1 MNMLN
6 VIINFMVWNLN
17 RSVKL
22 LLVTA
27 LFTYSCA
34 TEPVSAQE
42 RREKVQFSV
51 DGLFQGIY
59 SEVLEQPLEVT
70 YTVPCA
76 DGKAERTG
84 LDFYED
90 NNIHTSDDDDYSNNV
105 WDKGHLAPAAAF
117 SCDRETI
124 KKTFTYLNSALQHQ
138 SLNRGIWNRLESVE
152 RGMAIWHDVNV
163 KIEVIFD
170 EESQVLPSGATVPVA
185 FRKTIEAGGKT
196 IVFYFPNKDTSGTDW
211 QDYIVQ

>member
-1 MNMLN
+1 MARKQ
-6 VIINFMVWNLN
+6 INIV
-17 RSVKL
+17 L
-22 LLVTA
+22 LLGV
-27 LFTYSCA
+27 LLISCA
-34 TEPVSAQE
+34 KPEPAIAQE
-42 RREKVQFSV
+42 KRERVEFSV

-76 DGKAERTG
+76 DGDASRTG
-84 LDFYED
+84 LDFFED
-90 NNIHTSDDDDYSNNV
+90 PNIHTSDDDDYSNNV

-138 SLNRGIWNRLESVE
+138 SLNRGIWNRLEAVE

-170 EESQVLPSGATVPVA
+170 ENSQVLPSGATVPRA

-196 IVFYFPNKDTSGTDW
+196 IVFYFPNIDTSGTDW
-211 QDYIVQ
+211 QDYIVEN

>member
-1 MNMLN
+1 MARKQIN
-6 VIINFMVWNLN
+6 VV
-17 RSVKL
+17 L
-22 LLVTA
+22 LLGVI
-27 LFTYSCA
+27 LFSCA
-34 TEPVSAQE
+34 KPEPAVAQE
-42 RREKVQFSV
+42 RRERVEFSV

-59 SEVLEQPLEVT
+59 SEILEQPLEVI

-76 DGKAERTG
+76 DGKADRQG
-84 LDFYED
+84 LDFFED
-90 NNIHTSDDDDYSNNV
+90 DNIHTSDDDDYSNNV

-170 EESQVLPSGATVPVA
+170 DNSQVLPSGATVPVA

-196 IVFYFPNKDTSGTDW
+196 IVFYFPNIDTSGTDW
-211 QDYIVQ
+211 QDYIVKN

>member
-1 MNMLN
+1 MKN
-6 VIINFMVWNLN
+6 
-17 RSVKL
+17 L
-22 LLVTA
+22 LLVILTSFVA
-27 LFTYSCA
+27 FSYG
-34 TEPVSAQE
+34 QKRE
-42 RREKVQFSV
+42 RVEFSV

-76 DGKAERTG
+76 DGDASRTG
-84 LDFYED
+84 LDFFED
-90 NNIHTSDDDDYSNNV
+90 DNIYTSDDDDYSNNV

-138 SLNRGIWNRLESVE
+138 SLNRGIWNRLEAVE

-170 EESQVLPSGATVPVA
+170 EACEVLPSGATVPRA
-185 FRKTIEAGGKT
+185 FKKTIEAGGRT
-196 IVFYFPNKDTSGTDW
+196 IVFYFPNIDTSGTDW
-211 QDYIVQ
+211 QDYIVKN

>member
-1 MNMLN
+1 MARKQIN
-6 VIINFMVWNLN
+6 VI
-17 RSVKL
+17 L
-22 LLVTA
+22 LLSLV
-27 LFTYSCA
+27 LFSCA
-34 TEPVSAQE
+34 KPEPAVAQE
-42 RREKVQFSV
+42 RRERVEFSV

-76 DGKAERTG
+76 DGDASRTG
-84 LDFYED
+84 LDFFED
-90 NNIHTSDDDDYSNNV
+90 DNIHTSDDDDYSNNV

-138 SLNRGIWNRLESVE
+138 SLNRGIWNRLEAVE

-170 EESQVLPSGATVPVA
+170 ENSQVLPSGATVPRA

-196 IVFYFPNKDTSGTDW
+196 IVFYFPNIDTSGTDW
-211 QDYIVQ
+211 QDYIVKN

>member
-1 MNMLN
+1 MARKQIN
-6 VIINFMVWNLN
+6 VI
-17 RSVKL
+17 L
-22 LLVTA
+22 LLGLV
-27 LFTYSCA
+27 LFSCA
-34 TEPVSAQE
+34 KPEPAVAQE
-42 RREKVQFSV
+42 RRERVEFSV
-51 DGLFQGIY
+51 DGLFQGVY
-59 SEVLEQPLEVT
+59 SEVLEQPLEVS

-76 DGKAERTG
+76 DGDASRTG
-84 LDFYED
+84 LDFFED
-90 NNIHTSDDDDYSNNV
+90 DNIHTSDDEDYSNNV

-138 SLNRGIWNRLESVE
+138 SLNRGIWNRLEAVE

-170 EESQVLPSGATVPVA
+170 ENSQVLPSGATVPRA

-196 IVFYFPNKDTSGTDW
+196 IVFYFPNIDTSGTDW
-211 QDYIVQ
+211 QDYIVKN